1 VPENALWTVLR
12 HTTRTLE
19 SLGQGSELTAAM
31 SVRLASVGLDANAL
45 GDGRPAPSELLHRG
59 HGVREWHVEITR
71 SLGR

>member
-1 VPENALWTVLR
+1 
-12 HTTRTLE
+12 
-19 SLGQGSELTAAM
+19 M